1 MPKIEGACPDAR
13 SDATIR
19 PWQRALQVR
28 RPPSKVLPPSRHPV
42 EESPQVALMRP
53 SPRRWPTYQPNNV
66 GACIAIDPTL
76 DLFRHGRNPV
86 PSHGQETNAS
96 DGALKTRHLPL
107 SSTGVSQASYPVPL
121 MERSWAIYMPL
132 YSPYQQACSRTLL
145 NKISLASCDTFSTW
159 KVHPPR
165 LVEVKSRCT
174 SQLADGGVFSSPT
187 PPTHRPWVGD
197 RTRLFLPASSTKM
210 FILLPRVAMQA
221 VLF

>member
-28 RPPSKVLPPSRHPV
+28 RPPSPTKPTPNREVTSSGIDEAIAKAVADISQITWVLALPLIQPWISFGLDEIRFPV
-42 EESPQVALMRP
+42 TFKRS
-53 SPRRWPTYQPNNV
+53 
-66 GACIAIDPTL
+66 
-76 DLFRHGRNPV
+76 
-86 PSHGQETNAS
+86 NAS
-96 DGALKTRHLPL
+96 DGALKARHLPL

-121 MERSWAIYMPL
+121 MERSWAIYIPL

-159 KVHPPR
+159 RVHPPR

-174 SQLADGGVFSSPT
+174 SQLADGRDFQQPNPSSHPPAMGGRSDT
-187 PPTHRPWVGD
+187 P
-197 RTRLFLPASSTKM
+197 LSSS
-210 FILLPRVAMQA
+210 ILY
-221 VLF
+221 